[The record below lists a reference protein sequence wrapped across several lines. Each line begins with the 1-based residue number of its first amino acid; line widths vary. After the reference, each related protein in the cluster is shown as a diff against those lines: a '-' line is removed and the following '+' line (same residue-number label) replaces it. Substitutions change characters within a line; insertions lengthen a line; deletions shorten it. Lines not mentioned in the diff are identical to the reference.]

1 MAINKISSFS
11 NVKPM
16 LRRATMVGVLGLTS
30 IAGNIQAKPSAP
42 QLDRDSYISQYIE
55 QQQLSGNIQAKPSAP
70 QLDRDSFISQ
80 YIEQQQLSGNIQAKP
95 SAPQLDRDSFISQYI
110 EQQQLRMAEKKKE
123 QKEKNLVTFLGL
135 AFACLGGFLTYA
147 LVLDQ
152 ATTPPYSDKVNDKK
166 K

>member
-16 LRRATMVGVLGLTS
+16 LRRATMVGVLGLAS
-30 IAGNIQAKPSAP
+30 IAANVQGKSALMR
-42 QLDRDSYISQYIE
+42 LDRDYYISQSIK
-55 QQQLSGNIQAKPSAP
+55 QQQL
-70 QLDRDSFISQ
+70 
-80 YIEQQQLSGNIQAKP
+80 E
-95 SAPQLDRDSFISQYI
+95 
-110 EQQQLRMAEKKKE
+110 MAEEQKE
-123 QKEKNLVTFLGL
+123 QKKKNWVTFLGL

>member
-1 MAINKISSFS
+1 MS
-11 NVKPM
+11 
-16 LRRATMVGVLGLTS
+16 
-30 IAGNIQAKPSAP
+30 GNIQAKPSAP
-42 QLDRDSYISQYIE
+42 QLDRDSY
-55 QQQLSGNIQAKPSAP
+55 
-70 QLDRDSFISQ
+70 
-80 YIEQQQLSGNIQAKP
+80 
-95 SAPQLDRDSFISQYI
+95 ISQYI

>member
-1 MAINKISSFS
+1 MYKII
-11 NVKPM
+11 KPC
-16 LRRATMVGVLGLTS
+16 VLL
-30 IAGNIQAKPSAP
+30 
-42 QLDRDSYISQYIE
+42 QLDRDSY
-55 QQQLSGNIQAKPSAP
+55 
-70 QLDRDSFISQ
+70 
-80 YIEQQQLSGNIQAKP
+80 
-95 SAPQLDRDSFISQYI
+95 ISQYI

-123 QKEKNLVTFLGL
+123 QQEKDLVTFFGL

>member
-30 IAGNIQAKPSAP
+30 IA
-42 QLDRDSYISQYIE
+42 
-55 QQQLSGNIQAKPSAP
+55 GNIQAKPSAP

-123 QKEKNLVTFLGL
+123 QKEKNLVTFLVL

>member
-42 QLDRDSYISQYIE
+42 QLDRDSY
-55 QQQLSGNIQAKPSAP
+55 
-70 QLDRDSFISQ
+70 ISQ

>member
-55 QQQLSGNIQAKPSAP
+55 QQQL
-70 QLDRDSFISQ
+70 
-80 YIEQQQLSGNIQAKP
+80 
-95 SAPQLDRDSFISQYI
+95 
-110 EQQQLRMAEKKKE
+110 RMAEKKKE
-123 QKEKNLVTFLGL
+123 QQEKDLVTFFGL

-152 ATTPPYSDKVNDKK
+152 ATTPPYSDKVKDKK

>member
-55 QQQLSGNIQAKPSAP
+55 QQQL
-70 QLDRDSFISQ
+70 
-80 YIEQQQLSGNIQAKP
+80 
-95 SAPQLDRDSFISQYI
+95 
-110 EQQQLRMAEKKKE
+110 RMAEKKE
-123 QKEKNLVTFLGL
+123 RT
-135 AFACLGGFLTYA
+135 
-147 LVLDQ
+147 
-152 ATTPPYSDKVNDKK
+152 KK
-166 K
+166 KKFGNISWTCVCLFGWISYICSGFRPSHYTAIF